1 MSTQTLKQELHEL
14 ADRLPDGATLD
25 DVIEQLRYRKAVQ
38 DGIDAADRG
47 EFASDEDVRK
57 AFARWGVK
65 L

>member
-65 L
+65 T